1 MRRTHLLAGMSVLV
15 LATACGGVGG
25 GSGDSSGSSGG
36 DGAVSGVV
44 DTMGFSL
51 QDVIA
56 STRVDEVK
64 KAYPDLRVKVAEGG
78 FDEQQFLSAVASGNP
93 PSAVYLEREELGT
106 YAARGALQPL
116 DECIEQQD
124 IDMDQYRQSAV
135 DQVTYDGQ
143 VYGIPEFF
151 TTRVVLVN
159 SDTVP
164 NPESLDTSEWEQLAQ
179 VSGRL
184 VQRQGDDLSR
194 IGFDPKIPEFF
205 PLWVRA
211 NGGRLIS
218 EDGTQVSINSPEAVE
233 ALEYTVSLVDAHG
246 SWAQFKGFRDTWD
259 FFGGQNQ
266 FVADQVGAFPMEDW
280 YFDILAE
287 VSPDAPVA
295 AVPFRDR
302 EGNPITYASG
312 QAWAIPE
319 GSANPDG
326 ACAFMKT
333 MTEADT
339 WVAAAR
345 ASKQD
350 RTSGG
355 GLYLGTYTANED
367 ADEVIFSDVY
377 EPTGNAN
384 LDQATELIRGLQDEE
399 AFSLPANPA
408 GAELKKAWEDAILR
422 ALEGEQTPQ
431 QALDQAQQEAQDA
444 LEKAGS

>member
-1 MRRTHLLAGMSVLV
+1 MRRTHLLAGISVLA

-25 GSGDSSGSSGG
+25 GGGESSGSGSGG
-36 DGAVSGVV
+36 GEVSGVV

-56 STRVDEVK
+56 STRVDEVE
-64 KAYPDLRVKVAEGG
+64 KAYPGLRLKVAEGG

-124 IDMDQYRQSAV
+124 VDMEQYRQSAV
-135 DQVTYDGQ
+135 EQVTYDGQ

-159 SDTVP
+159 SDAVSDP
-164 NPESLDTSEWEQLAQ
+164 QSVDTSDWEQLSQ
-179 VSGRL
+179 LSGGL
-184 VQRQGDDLSR
+184 SQTQGGELSR

-218 EDGTQVSINSPEAVE
+218 DDGTQVSLNSPEAVE
-233 ALEYTVSLVDAHG
+233 ALEYTVSLVTDQAPW
-246 SWAQFKGFRDTWD
+246 SQFLGFRDTWD
-259 FFGGQNQ
+259 FFGGDNQ
-266 FVADQVGAFPMEDW
+266 FVADQIGAFPMEDW

-287 VSPDAPVA
+287 VSPDAPVV

-319 GSANPDG
+319 GAANPDG

-345 ASKQD
+345 ASKKD
-350 RTSGG
+350 RTAGG
-355 GLYLGTYTANED
+355 GVYLGTYTANEQ
-367 ADEVIFSDVY
+367 ADDVIFSDVW
-377 EPTGNAN
+377 EPTGNEN
-384 LDQATELIRGLQDEE
+384 LDQATELIRSLQDDE

-408 GAELKKAWEDAILR
+408 GAEIKKAWEDAILR

-431 QALDQAQQEAQDA
+431 EALDQAQQEAQDA
-444 LEKAGS
+444 LEKARS